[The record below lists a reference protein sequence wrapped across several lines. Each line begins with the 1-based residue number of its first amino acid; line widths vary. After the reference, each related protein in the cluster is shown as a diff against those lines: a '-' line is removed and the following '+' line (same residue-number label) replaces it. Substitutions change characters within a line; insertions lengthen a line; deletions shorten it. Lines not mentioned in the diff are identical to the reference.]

1 MGRNVTESPT
11 TGAGEVAAID
21 AQRVDFIA
29 VPTQDRERAER
40 FYAGTL
46 GLRKNPN
53 STENWIEFETG
64 NVTLALVT
72 PTEIGLPF
80 EPLPFASV
88 VLRVPDVA
96 AARARLEAAGV
107 EFKDETFDSGVCN
120 GAAFRDPDGNGL
132 MIHHRYAPYPD
143 GTQP

>member
-1 MGRNVTESPT
+1 MTIS
-11 TGAGEVAAID
+11 

-29 VPTQDRERAER
+29 VPTQERQRSEQ
-40 FYAGTL
+40 FYAETL
-46 GLRKNPN
+46 GLKKNPN
-53 STENWIEFETG
+53 STETWVEFETG

-96 AARARLEAAGV
+96 EARSRLESAGV
-107 EFKDETFDSGVCN
+107 EFKGETFDSGVCN
-120 GAAFRDPDGNGL
+120 GAAFKDPDGNGL
-132 MIHHRYAPYPD
+132 MIHRRYAPYPD